1 MTSSDPTAC
10 DPDAIHRQLSALVDG
25 ELSAAELAELEAHLL
40 ASPAARA
47 EYREFMCVEAL
58 LAWSSTTHVTSIA
71 VDPEPAQPWHQPRAA
86 LWLGL
91 LTAAALTAGLAV
103 FAWMPTVV
111 RPPAAVLLS
120 AADAA
125 VWHGGRDLAIG
136 QPVGDGPLRLERGS
150 AQLTFPSGAIVAVRA
165 GAEVEVL
172 GRNRL
177 FLRSGQVTPFV
188 PPEAKGFTVVSPG
201 GEIVDYG
208 TEFSV
213 TVGGRGETEV
223 FVIDGEVGVK
233 SGHAGRDQEVRLT
246 QGFGTQM
253 SPADSD
259 PVVTQEP
266 LLVDHFDAA
275 GGPLVRRDVDPGQE
289 SRVSGGV
296 LRIPIDRSSQKAR
309 VVLDHDF
316 TPLVGRRSV
325 ISFRALLPGNGK
337 VALGRWL
344 ALVIDSGDGPPPMA
358 FEPRAAAAVLM
369 SPMWQGGLRIDGV
382 VVESK
387 EIFPRYRGI
396 EGPYQ
401 VVLTI
406 DDTPQA
412 RATHGSA
419 VITLMINGL
428 EFVAKRPFQLGERP
442 RLVLQTNVT
451 KQTGADGEAV
461 IDDLSVSVMTH

>member
-1 MTSSDPTAC
+1 MTNSNSDPC
-10 DPDAIHRQLSALVDG
+10 DSEAIHRLLSALVDG
-25 ELSAAELAELEAHLL
+25 ELSAADLAGLEAQLL

-58 LAWSSTTHVTSIA
+58 LAWSTTTGVTTVVSDSRPPQA
-71 VDPEPAQPWHQPRAA
+71 WRQPRAA

-91 LTAAALTAGLAV
+91 VTAATLAAGLAV
-103 FAWMPTVV
+103 FAWIPTVI
-111 RPPAAVLLS
+111 RPPAAVFLS
-120 AADAA
+120 ATDAA

-150 AQLTFPSGAIVAVRA
+150 AQITFPSGAVVALRA

-177 FLRSGQVTPFV
+177 FLRSGQVTPYV
-188 PPEAKGFTVVSPG
+188 PAEAKGFTVVSPG
-201 GEIVDYG
+201 GEVVDYG

-213 TVGGRGETEV
+213 TVGSRGETDV
-223 FVIDGEVGVK
+223 FVIDGEVGVT
-233 SGHAGRDQEVRLT
+233 SGHSSRDHEVRLT

-253 SPADSD
+253 SMADSG
-259 PVVTQEP
+259 PVVTQQP
-266 LLVDHFDAA
+266 LLVDHFTTPD
-275 GGPLVRRDVDPGQE
+275 GPLVRRDVDPGQE
-289 SRVSGGV
+289 SQVSDGV
-296 LRIPIDRSSQKAR
+296 LRIPIDRTSQKAR

-316 TPLVGRRSV
+316 TSLVGRRSA
-325 ISFRALLPGNGK
+325 ISFRAMLPGNGK

-358 FEPRAAAAVLM
+358 FEPRAAVAVLM
-369 SPMWQGGLRIDGV
+369 SPMWQAGLRIEGQA
-382 VVESK
+382 VESK
-387 EIFPRYRGI
+387 EIFPRSRGI

-406 DDTPQA
+406 DDTPEA

-428 EFVAKRPFQLGERP
+428 EFVAQRPFRLGERP

-451 KQTGADGEAV
+451 KQTGADGEAI
-461 IDDLSVSVMTH
+461 IDDLSVSVVTD